1 MNISIDVKETTST
14 DIQNSNSSNSK
25 NNIFDAKI
33 EADMKTI
40 KSMGYDEKIIRKVY
54 IILKPTELNEALD
67 YLSQEDGIY
76 HHDFMERHGRK
87 DEC

>member
-14 DIQNSNSSNSK
+14 DIQNSNSLNSK

-54 IILKPTELNEALD
+54 I
-67 YLSQEDGIY
+67 
-76 HHDFMERHGRK
+76 
-87 DEC
+87 